1 MENKK
6 NEYSKEEYINYK
18 ENEIKKLQEEIKNGI
33 KDALNSEKYIDFL
46 ETISKFHKY
55 SINNAMLIL
64 LQKPNATYVAGFS
77 QWEKQGVKVN
87 KGEKHIKIF
96 APILKNIDIYEK
108 DNKGDYVL
116 DKDSNKIKVGEKKNI
131 YFKVTKVFDISQ
143 TNAKDNEK
151 YNLIKSNNKIINN
164 KDEILNKLQKVSDI
178 NFEFSDNLGDA
189 SGVYNKADN
198 TIKLKNGLNDIE
210 TISVAVHEV
219 AHSMLHNDLETSK
232 LNKKQKEFEAESV
245 AYIVNRKLGI
255 DSKENNFLYLANWV
269 GKDDI
274 SEFEDSMIR
283 IHTTSGM
290 IINEFI
296 KENSM
301 GKFEEMEM

>member
-1 MENKK
+1 MESKK
-6 NEYSKEEYINYK
+6 NKNSKEEYISYK

-33 KDALNSEKYIDFL
+33 KDALNSEKYIEFL
-46 ETISKFHKY
+46 KTISKFHKY

-64 LQKPNATYVAGFS
+64 LQKPDATFVAGFS

-96 APILKNIDIYEK
+96 APIFKNIDVFEK
-108 DNKGDYVL
+108 DDKGNYVL
-116 DKDSNKIKVGEKKNI
+116 DENSNKIKIGEKKNI

-151 YNLIKSNNKIINN
+151 YNLIKSNNEIINN
-164 KDEILNKLQKVSDI
+164 KDEILNKLQKVSNI
-178 NFEFSDNLGDA
+178 NFEFSDNLGGA
-189 SGVYNKADN
+189 SGVYNKVDN
-198 TIKLKNGLNDIE
+198 AIRLKNGLNDIE

-219 AHSMLHNDLETSK
+219 AHSMLHSNLETSK
-232 LNKKQKEFEAESV
+232 FEKKQKEFEAESV
-245 AYIVNRKLGI
+245 AYIVNKKLGI

-274 SEFEDSMIR
+274 SEFEDSILR
-283 IHTTSGM
+283 IHKTSNI
-290 IINEFI
+290 IINEFV
-296 KENSM
+296 KENNM
-301 GKFEEMEM
+301 EKFEEMEV